1 MFFQVYY
8 HLEEYEDAL
17 KYALESGEYFNI
29 SQRDQYVD
37 CLVSKCIDQYTKLQQ
52 SNYEKL
58 HEEDKTVIDVKLK
71 NIVDKMLELCIKDG
85 DLKHAIGI
93 ALESR
98 RLDTV
103 KIFPF

>member
-1 MFFQVYY
+1 VYY
-8 HLEEYEDAL
+8 HLEEYDDAL
-17 KYALESGEYFNI
+17 KYALESGIFFNI

-52 SNYEKL
+52 INYEKTQ
-58 HEEDKTVIDVKLK
+58 EEDKTTIDIKLK
-71 NIVDKMLELCIKDG
+71 NVVDKMLELCIKDG
-85 DLKHAIGI
+85 DIKQAIGI

-103 KIFPF
+103 KKPI